1 MNPLEP
7 PKFQNPRVGHAVVLG
22 GGPTGLSTAWRLV
35 KHGWRVTVLEKDKE
49 LGGHGGTRTI
59 HGYDVDDGPHKLY
72 PQVPCA
78 QPLIEHFV
86 GADLLRVSKRNTI
99 HLFGT
104 YIPFPFG
111 LGDLLQGLGPVAFLQ
126 SGAGFVLGKLE
137 RLFRGQ
143 PKTYSAYVIA
153 LYGRY
158 AHRLVFRNFAEKLW
172 GNPDELDAHLARTR
186 IIAPSISEL
195 VIGLISK
202 FRNKPQLS
210 ASSFFYPRKGLRQ
223 LWEAMGKEI
232 VKHGGV
238 ILRETTPS
246 AITRPTPTSFS
257 VATASTQGTENI
269 TADIVIST
277 IPIRTTFA
285 LLAPASPARV
295 QQAIDGL
302 RASSLLIIYVVVR
315 APRVL
320 PVSWIFFPEPQW
332 HFARI
337 SEQKS
342 FSETMIPAD
351 RTVLMVEV
359 PMARSQIRTLPRE
372 QLIAEAL
379 AQLREVGVLKPE
391 HEVIETFTG
400 YDESIYPI
408 YDLAYRQNLDTILAH
423 SDGIPGLYLNG
434 RHGLFCYNNMDH
446 SMEMG
451 LALADHIASGV
462 PLDAWRA
469 RRATF
474 YEYKIVD

>member
-1 MNPLEP
+1 M
-7 PKFQNPRVGHAVVLG
+7 
-22 GGPTGLSTAWRLV
+22 
-35 KHGWRVTVLEKDKE
+35 LEKDKE
-49 LGGHGGTRTI
+49 LGGHGGTRTV

-99 HLFGT
+99 YLGGA

-111 LGDLLQGLGPVAFLQ
+111 LGDLFRGLGSAAFLR

-195 VIGLISK
+195 VIGLVSK

-210 ASSFFYPRKGLRQ
+210 AASFFYPRKGLRQ
-223 LWEAMGKEI
+223 LWEAMGREI
-232 VKHGGV
+232 VEHGGT

-246 AITRPTPTSFS
+246 AINRSSPTSFS
-257 VATASTQGTENI
+257 IATANAQGMGSI
-269 TADIVIST
+269 TANVVIST

-285 LLAPASPARV
+285 LLAPAPPTRV
-295 QQAIDGL
+295 QQAIAGL
-302 RASSLLIIYVVVR
+302 RASSLLILYVVVR
-315 APRVL
+315 TPRVL

-342 FSETMIPAD
+342 FSEAMIPAD

-359 PMARSQIRTLPRE
+359 PIARSHIRTLPRE
-372 QLIAEAL
+372 QLVAETL
-379 AQLREVGVLKPE
+379 TQLRDVGVLKPE
-391 HEVIETFTG
+391 HEIIETFTG

-423 SDGIPGLYLNG
+423 SDEIPGFYLNG

-451 LALADHIASGV
+451 LALADHIASGS
-462 PLDAWRA
+462 PITEWRS
-469 RRATF
+469 RRRTF